1 MTQNEIPRVNVSQ
14 KPECLKKKKKD
25 VSKHLSVVEMVVS
38 TLVRLS
44 KNTKGSLN
52 NISWFMFIFCQKLVN
67 IFKAD

>member
-1 MTQNEIPRVNVSQ
+1 MTQNEVPRVNVSQ
-14 KPECLKKKKKD
+14 KPECLKKKKD

-52 NISWFMFIFCQKLVN
+52 NISWFMFIFCQKLVS